1 MLRRAAV
8 LKRICDRR
16 RAQNADT
23 QSKCPQ
29 TPKGPARY
37 NHHDGTCKTFHQ
49 TLQAQ
54 VPWGTGS
61 HTERSEETVCFL
73 PHHEPDSCDLPGG
86 RKTFRSFIR
95 WTDCQASAGGK
106 TTGGCFLCVPETEFR
121 QGIKKRQN
129 KGSIYLCPEPG
140 TVSACVSKANQ
151 LKPYEYFSRY
161 LGSTVYIQKTTKK
174 PTKRPYQIDFTQFS
188 KTFLLVSHILP
199 DNHKIPNK

>member
-1 MLRRAAV
+1 MQKNQFYYTIV
-8 LKRICDRR
+8 LYCTQEKQYRFFLLCRSQPVYCHYLCILE
-16 RAQNADT
+16 DT

-49 TLQAQ
+49 TLQA
-54 VPWGTGS
+54 
-61 HTERSEETVCFL
+61 
-73 PHHEPDSCDLPGG
+73 
-86 RKTFRSFIR
+86 
-95 WTDCQASAGGK
+95 
-106 TTGGCFLCVPETEFR
+106 PETEFR

-129 KGSIYLCPEPG
+129 KGSICLCLEPG

-161 LGSTVYIQKTTKK
+161 LGSTVYIQKTTNKK
-174 PTKRPYQIDFTQFS
+174 ATKRPYQIDFTQFS